1 MAVRVPIFKTVLIG
15 EGRVGKTSLAVR
27 YTEDRFEEDMKM
39 IIRVN
44 FANKRVKV
52 DGTTTTLMLIT
63 GRADK
68 LFGKTAAKATTEAEV
83 TTEAEET
90 TE

>member
-15 EGRVGKTSLAVR
+15 KTNFGVR

-39 IIRVN
+39 TIGVN
-44 FANKRVKV
+44 FANKKVEV

-63 GRADK
+63 GIADK
-68 LFGKTAAKATTEAEV
+68 LLGTAAE
-83 TTEAEET
+83 
-90 TE
+90 